1 MYGLSIFYRG
11 NFEMNGFL
19 WEIKLIFRSYRQ
31 YNTII
36 QHMAW
41 INIHPS
47 VKNEM
52 PDRKVQGSLPLIL
65 SENMIIEL
73 NMSKIT

>member
-1 MYGLSIFYRG
+1 MYDLSIFYRG

-52 PDRKVQGSLPLIL
+52 PDRKVQGSLR
-65 SENMIIEL
+65 ENR
-73 NMSKIT
+73 

>member
-1 MYGLSIFYRG
+1 
-11 NFEMNGFL
+11 MNGFL

-36 QHMAW
+36 QHMVW

-47 VKNEM
+47 VKKEM
-52 PDRKVQGSLPLIL
+52 PDRKVQGSLRGKTVNF
-65 SENMIIEL
+65 E
-73 NMSKIT
+73 